1 MMEYDWLD
9 RYTQCAASQSGPE
22 ALHFANGLWL
32 LSACIGPHPLRLW
45 RTQIYP
51 NLSILNLAPSG
62 ENKSGALSF
71 ARGVLPSDIYIYPT
85 GLTPEALIHDELSK
99 HPEGVYGRDE
109 YSVLLALANTPI
121 YSQGLN
127 QIITQIQDGYPHA
140 RLPDKNALLTHKIN
154 VGGMCVTFFGATTL
168 SLFLQ
173 NVDERMFENGYL
185 PRWLLV
191 LSKRS
196 DWVPLRQPDYSP
208 EDSLCVGEAH
218 LDLEMLY
225 RNRPGDYRYDDDALE
240 RMNSWMRG
248 KKEQKYSVEDTV
260 EQAIIAKWCFVI
272 PHKLSVV
279 MEVSQSIKEA
289 PGFKNR
295 TKNVS
300 VQAVDRALDYIE
312 ENLAVFKTEILPLI
326 Q

>member
-1 MMEYDWLD
+1 LKDDWLN
-9 RYTQCAASQSGPE
+9 RYTLCAASQSGPE
-22 ALHFANGLWL
+22 TLHFANGLWL
-32 LSACIGPHPLRLW
+32 LSACIGPHPLMLW
-45 RTQIYP
+45 RAEIYP

-71 ARGVLPSDIYIYPT
+71 ARRILPSDIYVYPT
-85 GLTPEALIHDELSK
+85 GLTPEALIRDELSK

-127 QIITQIQDGYPHA
+127 QIIAQIQDGYPNA
-140 RLPDKNALLTHKIN
+140 RLPDRNTLLAHKVN
-154 VGGMCVTFFGATTL
+154 VGDMCVTFFGATTL

-173 NVDERMFENGYL
+173 NVNLRMFENGHL

-191 LSKRS
+191 VSKRS
-196 DWVPLRQPDYSP
+196 DWVPLRQPEYRPD
-208 EDSLCVGEAH
+208 DSLCVGEVH
-218 LDLEMLY
+218 LDLEMLHH
-225 RNRPGDYRYDDDALE
+225 NRPSDYRYDDDALE
-240 RMNSWMRG
+240 RMNDWMQCM
-248 KKEQKYSVEDTV
+248 KERKYAVEDPI
-260 EQAIIAKWCFVI
+260 EQAIMSKWCFVV

-279 MEVSQSIKEA
+279 MEVSHSIKET
-289 PGFKNR
+289 PIFKGK

-300 VQAVDRALDYIE
+300 SKAVDRAIDYIE
-312 ENLAVFKTEILPLI
+312 KNLAMFKTEILPLI